1 MEVTIRNKG
10 GESTEIIKI
19 DFFQLLDENFNEV
32 CKAIANKVRIL
43 KELKYQIDEG
53 RLQINDIVQITRT
66 SFSPD
71 EVARRVNEE
80 LGLSRETAKYLMNMS
95 LGKMASLSSEGLE
108 QELEEY
114 WKQMDAISSLCQ
126 PKIEFDEC
134 KEIIKNEELIRKNHE
149 CKNV

>member
-10 GESTEIIKI
+10 GESTHTIKI
-19 DFFQLLDENFNEV
+19 DFYQLLDENFNEV

-43 KELKYQIDEG
+43 KELKCQIDECS
-53 RLQINDIVQITRT
+53 LQLDNFIHIIRT
-66 SFSPD
+66 SFNP
-71 EVARRVNEE
+71 EEAVRRVNEE
-80 LGLSRETAKYLMNMS
+80 MGLSRKVAKYLMKMP
-95 LGKMASLSSEGLE
+95 LGKVVSLSSEGLE

-134 KEIIKNEELIRKNHE
+134 KELNENEELIRKNHE

>member
-126 PKIEFDEC
+126 PE
-134 KEIIKNEELIRKNHE
+134 KENL
-149 CKNV
+149 

>member
-1 MEVTIRNKG
+1 METTIRNKG
-10 GESTEIIKI
+10 GESTEIIMI
-19 DFFQLLDENFNEV
+19 DFFQFLDKNFNEV

-43 KELKYQIDEG
+43 NELKCQIDEG
-53 RLQINDIVQITRT
+53 RLQIDNLVRIIKSSLFPEEAV
-66 SFSPD
+66 
-71 EVARRVNEE
+71 RRISKEM
-80 LGLSRETAKYLMNMS
+80 GLSKMAAKYLMKMS

-134 KEIIKNEELIRKNHE
+134 KEIIKNAELIRKNHE

>member
-1 MEVTIRNKG
+1 MKYAKQ
-10 GESTEIIKI
+10 S
-19 DFFQLLDENFNEV
+19 
-32 CKAIANKVRIL
+32 NKVRIL
-43 KELKYQIDEG
+43 NELKCQIDEG
-53 RLQINDIVQITRT
+53 RLQIDNLVRIIKSSLFPEEAV
-66 SFSPD
+66 
-71 EVARRVNEE
+71 RRISKEM
-80 LGLSRETAKYLMNMS
+80 GLSKMAAKYLMKMS

-134 KEIIKNEELIRKNHE
+134 KEIIKNAELIRKNHE

>member
-19 DFFQLLDENFNEV
+19 DFFQLLDENFNQV
-32 CKAIANKVRIL
+32 FNAIANNVRIL
-43 KELKYQIDEG
+43 KELKCYIDEG

-126 PKIEFDEC
+126 PEIEFYE
-134 KEIIKNEELIRKNHE
+134 
-149 CKNV
+149 